1 MNVGLTYD
9 LRDDYLAQGYSHE
22 QTAEFDR
29 VETLGAIEAELR
41 FLGCSCER
49 IGNIR
54 SLTTRLAHD
63 DRWDLVFNIAEGL
76 HGIGREAQVPAL
88 LDAFGIPYTFSD
100 PLTLA
105 LTMHKGLTKHAV
117 RDMGIATPDFTV
129 VESNADVNQI
139 HLAFPLFVK
148 PVAEGSSKGI
158 SSASVVHNNSELIG
172 QCSKLLASFKQPV
185 LVETFLPGREFTVGI
200 VGTGAKAKALGAM
213 EVLLDADAD
222 AEVYSYANKV
232 HYESRVRYQ
241 LIEGDLASQ
250 STDVALQAWRR
261 LGCRDAGRVDVRC
274 DAQGIVNFLEVNPLA
289 GLNPDH
295 SDLPI
300 LCSLLDISYR
310 QLIGMIFESAI
321 ERLQ

>member
-9 LRDDYLAQGYSHE
+9 LRDDYLAQGYSQE

-29 VETLGAIEAELR
+29 AETIDAIEAELR
-41 FLGCSCER
+41 FLGCSCDR

-54 SLTTRLAHD
+54 ALTTRLARGE
-63 DRWDLVFNIAEGL
+63 RWDLVCNIAEGMN
-76 HGIGREAQVPAL
+76 GIGREAQVPAL

-129 VESNADVNQI
+129 VGSDTDFDQVQS
-139 HLAFPLFVK
+139 AFPLFVK

-158 SSASVVHNNSELIG
+158 SSDSVVHTKGELIERCN
-172 QCSKLLASFKQPV
+172 QLLTSFGQPV

-200 VGTGAKAKALGAM
+200 VGTGANAKALGAM
-213 EVLLDADAD
+213 EVLLDAGAD

-241 LIEGDLASQ
+241 LIEGDLTIQAA
-250 STDVALQAWRR
+250 DVALQVWRR
-261 LGCRDAGRVDVRC
+261 LGCRDAGRVDLRC
-274 DAQGIVNFLEVNPLA
+274 DGQGVVNFLEVNPLA

-310 QLIGMIFESAI
+310 QLIGMIFESAT